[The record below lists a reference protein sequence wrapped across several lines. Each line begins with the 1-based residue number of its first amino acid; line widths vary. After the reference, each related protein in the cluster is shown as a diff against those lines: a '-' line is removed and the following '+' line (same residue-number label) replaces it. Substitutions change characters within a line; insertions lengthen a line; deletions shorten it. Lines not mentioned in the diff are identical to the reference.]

1 MVAKMNMSNLT
12 VKFKMVMGYAIVLV
26 CLVSVAISGLY
37 GMSEANDTLKHVTEV
52 NTVKMTLL
60 EDMSNSVHIV
70 SRVIR
75 SLALITDQTIYDR
88 EFQKIIA
95 ARNEYDKAFTSLQ
108 GMPLDPRGKNFVDEI
123 KKDMEVARAKN
134 NQFLEMAKQNKDQS
148 IVFLLA
154 DANPANAIW
163 QDNIHSYINLQ
174 REKNKQ
180 DELIEAKEYSE
191 LRLVIV
197 LFSVGAIVF
206 SIAVGILIT
215 RSLLHQLGA
224 DPLYVRYIARQLATG
239 DLTVNIDV
247 GKAHPNS
254 LISAINMM
262 RNNIA
267 EVVTNVAQGAETIS
281 NASKEISIGNADL
294 SMRSQTQAGAIEE
307 TASSVEELTSTV
319 KNNADNS
326 RQANQLAASASDI
339 AADGGGMVNEVI
351 ATMNS
356 ISDSSKKIVD
366 IISVIDGIA
375 FQTNILALNAAVEAA
390 RAGEQGRGFA
400 VVASEVRSLAQRSAI
415 AAKEIKILIG
425 DSVERVDSGSRL
437 VDAAGKTMNGN
448 ITSVKHVANIMS
460 EITAA
465 GQEQST
471 GIEEV
476 NRAITQMDEMTQQ
489 NAALV
494 EQAAAAAES
503 MEEQAANLAHAVSAF
518 KLGTQGSQVTINRG
532 STIRKVEARTDT
544 SVLAETKGKLIKA
557 LGLHDR

>member
-1 MVAKMNMSNLT
+1 MNMSNLT

-75 SLALITDQTIYDR
+75 SLALITDQTVYDR

-108 GMPLDPRGKNFVDEI
+108 GMPLDPRDKNFVDEI

-180 DELIEAKEYSE
+180 DKLIEAREYSE

-206 SIAVGILIT
+206 SIAVGTLIT

-415 AAKEIKILIG
+415 AAKEIKILISDTVEKVG
-425 DSVERVDSGSRL
+425 TGAKKVDEAGQTIDNVIVSVRKVSD
-437 VDAAGKTMNGN
+437 V
-448 ITSVKHVANIMS
+448 IS
-460 EITAA
+460 EISTAN
-465 GQEQST
+465 GEQTT
-471 GIEEV
+471 GLQQIHQ
-476 NRAITQMDEMTQQ
+476 AINQLDQVTQQ
-489 NAALV
+489 NASLV
-494 EQAAAAAES
+494 EEVAAASELLS
-503 MEEQAANLAHAVSAF
+503 EQAMGLRKLVEFF
-518 KLGTQGSQVTINRG
+518 KLDHRVQNN
-532 STIRKVEARTDT
+532 STTTKV
-544 SVLAETKGKLIKA
+544 KA
-557 LGLHDR
+557 AMQLLQK

>member
-88 EFQKIIA
+88 EFKKIIV

-294 SMRSQTQAGAIEE
+294 SMRSQTQAGALEE

-326 RQANQLAASASDI
+326 RQANQLDASASDI

-351 ATMNS
+351 ATMDS
-356 ISDSSKKIVD
+356 IIDSSNKFVY
-366 IISVIDGIA
+366 IISVIDGIS

-390 RAGEQGRGFA
+390 RAGEQCRGFA
-400 VVASEVRSLAQRSAI
+400 VVASEVRSLAQRSAV
-415 AAKEIKILIG
+415 AAREIKSLIG
-425 DSVERVDSGSRL
+425 DSVEQVQSGADL
-437 VDAAGKTMNGN
+437 VGQAGNTM
-448 ITSVKHVANIMS
+448 A
-460 EITAA
+460 EIVSAV
-465 GQEQST
+465 GQVTGLLAEISGALNEQST
-471 GIEEV
+471 GIEHV
-476 NRAITQMDEMTQQ
+476 NQAVAHMDSVTQQ

-494 EQAAAAAES
+494 QQAAQAAAS
-503 MEEQAANLAHAVSAF
+503 LSSQAAQL
-518 KLGTQGSQVTINRG
+518 
-532 STIRKVEARTDT
+532 
-544 SVLAETKGKLIKA
+544 
-557 LGLHDR
+557 